1 MEHDETSAVVTRC
14 KCQRTTEKKKKIKKK
29 KQNKTISI
37 QRNKKVS
44 LTEFITA
51 LWLTLLEGI

>member
-14 KCQRTTEKKKKIKKK
+14 KCQRTTEEKKTNLKKKK
-29 KQNKTISI
+29 NKTISI
-37 QRNKKVS
+37 LRNKKVS